1 MGELFAQ
8 KAVAAFS
15 GEVPFPETMNNWPV
29 DDDKVASSEIVDKG
43 SSRINRKGGA
53 SDDQA
58 IGTADQVDGA
68 LVGFFREK
76 FAVEGDI
83 GTDHFAAD
91 GTYRDCFGT
100 LKDKIFIIFPA
111 TGNAVV

>member
-1 MGELFAQ
+1 MKEQVGFA
-8 KAVAAFS
+8 FHPGLS
-15 GEVPFPETMNNWPV
+15 FI
-29 DDDKVASSEIVDKG
+29 DDDQVLSVVHVGQLGGRAHLQ
-43 SSRINRKGGA
+43 GGA

-91 GTYRDCFGT
+91 GTSLPQETQWFERMVPW
-100 LKDKIFIIFPA
+100 IS
-111 TGNAVV
+111 